1 MTNKTKN
8 VIKNKAFNYLIAA
21 SLLILS
27 SCSSKTDTEISVE
40 DETQSII
47 EDAYH
52 LTTNQFLSSK
62 MAFGKMVPGSFH
74 EVVKA
79 NGIFDVPPE
88 NRAYVSCYFGGIV
101 KDIRLLPGERVKK
114 GQVLFTLEN
123 PDYVQMQQ
131 DFLEAKG
138 QLVYLKSDYER
149 QKNLAQD
156 NVTSQKNYLKS
167 ESDYTVTK
175 VKVESLSKKLG
186 LMNIDPNTLTLENMR
201 TTIIVMSPING
212 YVTEVAISRGAFLNP
227 SELAVS
233 IVDTDHLHLELNIF
247 EKDLS
252 KVKIGQQIQFRTQGD
267 ESNFKQATV
276 YLVNKTVDA
285 EKRTIG
291 IHGHLSDEKPADTF
305 NPGMYV
311 EAEIYTSTSSKMSLP
326 QDAIVDIDGKY
337 YVLVLQD
344 SIGDSYNFIKKEV
357 KTGLSNNSQVEIL
370 NAYDFKEDTE
380 FLVKGAFNLIKE

>member
-1 MTNKTKN
+1 MANKTKN
-8 VIKNKAFNYLIAA
+8 LIKNKAFNYLIAA

-40 DETQSII
+40 GKTQSII

-79 NGIFDVPPE
+79 NGMFDVPPE

-186 LMNIDPNTLTLENMR
+186 LMNINPNTLTLENMR
-201 TTIIVMSPING
+201 TTIIVMSPISG

-291 IHGHLSDEKPADTF
+291 LHGHLSDEKPADMF